1 MPDLDTKFFG
11 HPRGL
16 ATLFFTEMWER
27 FSYYGM
33 RALLILFMVAPVAN
47 GGLGF
52 DKTNAGAIYGLYT
65 GTVYLAC
72 LPGGWIADRII
83 GAKRA
88 VLLGGILIALGHLCL
103 ALPMLNTFYFGLL
116 IIVCGTGL
124 LKTKRQCLGRLT
136 LCPGRH
142 PSRFWFFHFLHGHQ
156 HWRHHCSH
164 HLRLCW
170 STRQLALWVC
180 LGRSWHDG
188 RRGPIL
194 VRIKTIPGNET
205 PCRCAKRKPGDV
217 PQVFRLGNIIVH
229 RSRGT
234 AFPRRNRNHGDLH
247 FQHLWSAASRNSNRV
262 LHRPPVFRGLDA
274 RRATPPRRY
283 PHSVSCRLHLL
294 VLI

>member
-124 LKTKRQCLGRLT
+124 LKPNVSALVGSLYAQDDIRRDSGWHRRRGDSFLPFLVHRARGVGVRG
-136 LCPGRH
+136 PGRH
-142 PSRFWFFHFLHGHQ
+142 TDSRHRWEC
-156 HWRHHCSH
+156 R
-164 HLRLCW
+164 
-170 STRQLALWVC
+170 V
-180 LGRSWHDG
+180 
-188 RRGPIL
+188 PL
-194 VRIKTIPGNET
+194 VRHGSGARPGRQGVSQCQGRE
-205 PCRCAKRKPGDV
+205 KRKE
-217 PQVFRLGNIIVH
+217 
-229 RSRGT
+229 
-234 AFPRRNRNHGDLH
+234 
-247 FQHLWSAASRNSNRV
+247 W
-262 LHRPPVFRGLDA
+262 
-274 RRATPPRRY
+274 
-283 PHSVSCRLHLL
+283 
-294 VLI
+294 